1 MLVIHPKDKT
11 TAMLSALYDGLEAQ
25 VVIDYRTTKEM
36 GRLLHHVSTQERIML
51 LGHGSDKGLFFRE
64 DDSKNE
70 FDKIIVGHSHR
81 YHLHNHGSNIV
92 AVWCN
97 ADQFARAEGLHGL
110 FTGMIVSELSEAL
123 LYQVETTQEELDRE
137 NVKLARRLRTLLD
150 ERIPLSEI
158 PKRMLAMDDIHSPLT
173 TFNYNNFYY
182 WRNIFVTHNAF
193 GIFSRY
199 SHIAR
204 GSGKPKMS
212 YPTKAVAMK
221 AAKAMSEKHGV
232 HFSVYKCAWCDGW
245 HVGKN
250 AQNKVVQENQSD
262 VNKLS
267 LVNKPNALYE
277 ALKRYPIVDLAPV
290 YDKGV
295 RGRTMSGR
303 GSNWLLTKVRDAGVK
318 VIIDLRTAD
327 HTDRYDRNVAD
338 AGLEYHSLP
347 IDSRNM
353 DVHQIINSLPLLFEL
368 MDKGS
373 FYIACAMGRHR
384 TDIAIALYYVMHPSV
399 PFEEVPEMRGH
410 RYVEKKEFRCDD
422 IAARL
427 NSIIKAITPNELAM
441 LGLPA
446 DYEAEFLRRKK
457 HLFDVNRKFE

>member
-1 MLVIHPKDKT
+1 MKIKNLFLAIND
-11 TAMLSALYDGLEAQ
+11 Q
-25 VVIDYRTTKEM
+25 VTR
-36 GRLLHHVSTQERIML
+36 
-51 LGHGSDKGLFFRE
+51 KG
-64 DDSKNE
+64 
-70 FDKIIVGHSHR
+70 
-81 YHLHNHGSNIV
+81 
-92 AVWCN
+92 A
-97 ADQFARAEGLHGL
+97 
-110 FTGMIVSELSEAL
+110 
-123 LYQVETTQEELDRE
+123 
-137 NVKLARRLRTLLD
+137 
-150 ERIPLSEI
+150 
-158 PKRMLAMDDIHSPLT
+158 
-173 TFNYNNFYY
+173 

-199 SHIAR
+199 SHTAR

-221 AAKAMSEKHGV
+221 AAEAMGEKHGV

-250 AQNKVVQENQSD
+250 AQNKVKPKDDSD
-262 VNKLS
+262 KKS
-267 LVNKPNALYE
+267 PEFVNKPNALYE

-303 GSNWLLTKVRDAGVK
+303 GSNWLLAKVRDAGVK
-318 VIIDLRTAD
+318 TIIDLRTAD
-327 HTDRYDRNVAD
+327 HTDRYDRNVAE
-338 AGLEYHSLP
+338 AGMEYHSLP
-347 IDSRNM
+347 IDSKNTG
-353 DVHQIINSLPLLFEL
+353 VHQIIASLPLLFEL
-368 MDKGS
+368 MDKGG

-399 PFEEVPEMRGH
+399 PFDEVPEMKGH
-410 RYVEKKEFRCDD
+410 RNVEKKQFRCDD

-427 NSIIKAITPNELAM
+427 NSIIKAITPDELAT

-457 HLFDVNRKFE
+457 RLFDVNRNFE

>member
-1 MLVIHPKDKT
+1 MKIRNLFLAI
-11 TAMLSALYDGLEAQ
+11 YDQLT
-25 VVIDYRTTKEM
+25 R
-36 GRLLHHVSTQERIML
+36 
-51 LGHGSDKGLFFRE
+51 KG
-64 DDSKNE
+64 
-70 FDKIIVGHSHR
+70 
-81 YHLHNHGSNIV
+81 
-92 AVWCN
+92 A
-97 ADQFARAEGLHGL
+97 
-110 FTGMIVSELSEAL
+110 
-123 LYQVETTQEELDRE
+123 
-137 NVKLARRLRTLLD
+137 
-150 ERIPLSEI
+150 
-158 PKRMLAMDDIHSPLT
+158 
-173 TFNYNNFYY
+173 

-199 SHIAR
+199 SHTAR

-212 YPTKAVAMK
+212 YPTKAVALK
-221 AAKAMSEKHGV
+221 AAEAMGEKHGV

-250 AQNKVVQENQSD
+250 AQNKVKPKDDSD
-262 VNKLS
+262 NKS
-267 LVNKPNALYE
+267 PEFVNKPNALYE

-303 GSNWLLTKVRDAGVK
+303 GSNWLLAKVRKAGVK
-318 VIIDLRTAD
+318 CIIDLRTAD
-327 HTDRYDRNVAD
+327 HTDRYDRNVAE

-347 IDSRNM
+347 IDSKNTG
-353 DVHQIINSLPLLFEL
+353 VHQIIASLPLLFEL

-399 PFEEVPEMRGH
+399 PFDEVPEMKGH
-410 RYVEKKEFRCDD
+410 RNVEKKQFRCDD

-427 NSIIKAITPNELAM
+427 NSIIKAITPDELAT

-457 HLFDVNRKFE
+457 RLFDVNRNFE

>member
-1 MLVIHPKDKT
+1 MRINGMKIKNLFLAI
-11 TAMLSALYDGLEAQ
+11 YDQLT
-25 VVIDYRTTKEM
+25 R
-36 GRLLHHVSTQERIML
+36 
-51 LGHGSDKGLFFRE
+51 KG
-64 DDSKNE
+64 
-70 FDKIIVGHSHR
+70 
-81 YHLHNHGSNIV
+81 
-92 AVWCN
+92 A
-97 ADQFARAEGLHGL
+97 
-110 FTGMIVSELSEAL
+110 
-123 LYQVETTQEELDRE
+123 
-137 NVKLARRLRTLLD
+137 
-150 ERIPLSEI
+150 
-158 PKRMLAMDDIHSPLT
+158 
-173 TFNYNNFYY
+173 

-212 YPTKAVAMK
+212 YPTKAVALK

-250 AQNKVVQENQSD
+250 AQNKVAQENQSEA
-262 VNKLS
+262 NNLS
-267 LVNKPNALYE
+267 FVNKPNALYE
-277 ALKRYPIVDLAPV
+277 ALKQYPIVDLAPV

-327 HTDRYDRNVAD
+327 HTDRYDRNVAE

-347 IDSRNM
+347 IDSRNT
-353 DVHQIINSLPLLFEL
+353 DVHQIIGSLPLLFEL
-368 MDKGS
+368 MDKGG

-399 PFEEVPEMRGH
+399 PFDEVPEMRGH

-427 NSIIKAITPNELAM
+427 NSIIKAIPPDELAM

-457 HLFDVNRKFE
+457 HLFDVNRNFE